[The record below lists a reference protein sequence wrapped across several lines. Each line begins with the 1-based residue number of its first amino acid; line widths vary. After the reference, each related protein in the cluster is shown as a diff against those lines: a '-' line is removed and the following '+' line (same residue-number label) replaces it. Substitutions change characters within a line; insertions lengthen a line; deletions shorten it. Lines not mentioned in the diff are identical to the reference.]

1 MTALSRQVRVSFLL
15 AFFGVLVL
23 FGLVLNALLGPVALV
38 PYVGLLIAPVLAA
51 AVSTRRRR
59 ARLTAGHTC
68 TCCTGTVHDPVQV
81 L

>member
-15 AFFGVLVL
+15 AFSGVIFMLGTVVAAVAGPIAASAYAALVL
-23 FGLVLNALLGPVALV
+23 
-38 PYVGLLIAPVLAA
+38 APLVLAA
-51 AVSTRRRR
+51 VSKRRRR

-81 L
+81 I